1 MFGRRFESA
10 HLHQRKKLSLSAGL
24 FSLWRPVSTP
34 VASRQPL
41 LGAYLL
47 PLRSSRASPPLQL
60 SDESLAD
67 ADDAAL
73 MRLLRLNLSSFAE
86 TSVSTPV
93 NHTGSLSNKRES
105 AVYPCALHYTG
116 HTRAFLP
123 ETLCRKARY
132 HAANA
137 LQANQ
142 PCFPSAALSRI
153 ENRTF

>member
-10 HLHQRKKLSLSAGL
+10 HLHKQKSSAFRLGFSVCGDLSQPQ
-24 FSLWRPVSTP
+24 SLRDSPYRGIPTTP
-34 VASRQPL
+34 
-41 LGAYLL
+41 
-47 PLRSSRASPPLQL
+47 SSGRASPLLRL
-60 SDESLAD
+60 SYKSLAD

-105 AVYPCALHYTG
+105 AVYPCTLHYTG
-116 HTRAFLP
+116 PIRAFLP
-123 ETLCRKARY
+123 ETFCRKAQY

-142 PCFPSAALSRI
+142 PCFPSAVRSRI
-153 ENRTF
+153 ENKTF

>member
-1 MFGRRFESA
+1 METCLNPSRFA
-10 HLHQRKKLSLSAGL
+10 TAPTGAYR
-24 FSLWRPVSTP
+24 
-34 VASRQPL
+34 PL
-41 LGAYLL
+41 LRRVGRPRCFDFYK
-47 PLRSSRASPPLQL
+47 
-60 SDESLAD
+60 SLAD

-123 ETLCRKARY
+123 ETFGRKARY

-137 LQANQ
+137 LQVNQ
-142 PCFPSAALSRI
+142 PRFPSAVLSII
-153 ENRTF
+153 ENKTF